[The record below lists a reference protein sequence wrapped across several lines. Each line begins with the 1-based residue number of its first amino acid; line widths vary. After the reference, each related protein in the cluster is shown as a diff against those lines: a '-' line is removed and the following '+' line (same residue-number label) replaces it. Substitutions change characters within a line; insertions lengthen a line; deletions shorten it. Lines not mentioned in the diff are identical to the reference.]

1 MTVMVLQARTAHG
14 WKKEREL
21 WLEESQKISLITD
34 RGKKLMEQDLAHG
47 KTGFCHWKF
56 NANIQLQ
63 VTEDLQFRNMRPGDQ
78 LAGEEVILSIQRVG
92 KTCHSVCPIHS
103 SGSCAFLLEIGFLEV
118 LQPGR
123 IRIRERL
130 NYINKNTII

>member
-1 MTVMVLQARTAHG
+1 MTVMVLQAKTAHG
-14 WKKEREL
+14 WKREREL
-21 WLEESQKISLITD
+21 WLVESQRISLITD

-47 KTGFCHWKF
+47 KTGFCHGKF
-56 NANIQLQ
+56 KANIELQ

-78 LAGEEVILSIQRVG
+78 LVGEEVILSIQSVG
-92 KTCHSVCPIHS
+92 KTCHSDCPIHTNR
-103 SGSCAFLLEIGFLEV
+103 SCAFLQEIGFLEV

-130 NYINKNTII
+130 NYINNNTII